1 MKAQGT
7 VKGILV
13 AGTEASPAPEPTG
26 SDTPAFLHGPE
37 ALVGAGVQ
45 P

>member
-1 MKAQGT
+1 

-13 AGTEASPAPEPTG
+13 AGAEAAPAPELVG

-45 P
+45 R